1 MSKEFTDFIAEFTED
16 VTAEYRRLAR
26 GTPKN
31 NRFLLGKIQREAVKI
46 IAKQYFPYEPR
57 KHVV

>member
-1 MSKEFTDFIAEFTED
+1 MNKEFKDFITEFIED

-31 NRFLLGKIQREAVKI
+31 SRSLLGKIQREAAKI
-46 IAKQYFPYEPR
+46 IA
-57 KHVV
+57 

>member
-1 MSKEFTDFIAEFTED
+1 MSKEFNDFITEFTDD

-31 NRFLLGKIQREAVKI
+31 NRFLLGKIQREAVKAVAI
-46 IAKQYFPYEPR
+46 QYFPYETG

>member
-1 MSKEFTDFIAEFTED
+1 MNKEFKDFITEFIED

-31 NRFLLGKIQREAVKI
+31 DKYELGLIQRKAMEAV
-46 IAKQYFPYEPR
+46 AKQYNPR
-57 KHVV
+57 DHRKITV

>member
-1 MSKEFTDFIAEFTED
+1 MSKEFNDFLQEFTDD

-31 NRFLLGKIQREAVKI
+31 NGFLLGKIQREAVKAVAI
-46 IAKQYFPYEPR
+46 QYFPYETG